1 MMKPLRGTLTLP
13 GDKSISHR
21 ALMLGSIA
29 SGDTEI
35 TNLLR
40 GADVLSTM
48 SAMRS
53 LGVQIDDDGS
63 KVVIHGQGLHGFK
76 AASHP
81 IDCGNSGTTM
91 RLLMGLLAGQP
102 FSATLIGDTSLS
114 KRPMKR
120 VAEPLRQ
127 MGAHIDLTDEKNAPV
142 HIHGIQLHGIHYE
155 LPIASAQVKSA
166 IMLAGLY
173 CDTPPVITG
182 QTQSRDHTE
191 RMFEMFGK
199 PPRGIQ
205 LKVPGDPSTAAFWVV
220 AATLVPGSEI
230 TLQGIS
236 LNPTRIGY
244 LDVLERMGAKITRET
259 TVGGPEP
266 AGNLHIQHAKL
277 SATEIIA
284 DEIPNVIDEIPILAI
299 AMSQAIGESRVSG
312 AEELRVKESDRLE
325 AIAQNLRA
333 MGAEIDLT
341 PDGFSITGPTSLQ
354 GANIKTHDDHRIA
367 MAFAIAGLVASG
379 QTNIDNPSCVQ
390 ISYPEFFKTLE
401 RLQS

>member
-1 MMKPLRGTLTLP
+1 MTKPLRGTLTLP

-29 SGDTEI
+29 EGDTKI

-53 LGVQIDDDGS
+53 LGIPIDDNGTE
-63 KVVIHGQGLHGFK
+63 VVVHGQGLHGLK
-76 AASHP
+76 AASYP

-102 FSATLIGDTSLS
+102 FDTTLLGDASLS

-120 VAEPLRQ
+120 VAEPLHQ
-127 MGAHIDLTDEKNAPV
+127 MGARIYLTNEKHAPV
-142 HIHGIQLHGIHYE
+142 HIYGSKLRSIQYE

-166 IMLAGLY
+166 IMLAGLF

-191 RMFEMFGK
+191 RMFEMFGN
-199 PPRGIQ
+199 PPRGIHIN
-205 LKVPGDPSTAAFWVV
+205 VPGDPSTAAFWVV
-220 AATLVPGSEI
+220 AATLVPGSDI
-230 TLQGIS
+230 TLQGVS
-236 LNPTRIGY
+236 LNPTRTGY
-244 LDVLERMGAKITRET
+244 IDVLKRMGAKITHEVT
-259 TVGGPEP
+259 TSGSEP

-277 SATEIIA
+277 SATEITSN
-284 DEIPNVIDEIPILAI
+284 EIPNVIDEIPILAI
-299 AMSQAIGESRVSG
+299 AMSQATGESRVSG

-325 AIAQNLRA
+325 AIAQNLRT
-333 MGAEIDLT
+333 MGAEINLT
-341 PDGFSITGPTSLQ
+341 HDGFSIEGPLNLR
-354 GANIKTHDDHRIA
+354 GASIQTHDDHRIA

-390 ISYPEFFKTLE
+390 ISYPAFFETLA